1 MIDLKN
7 IVFTTTMILT
17 YFHKRFQKRKRKKL
31 KRNLQ
36 DRFPEYIVIMRK
48 DKILVI
54 CRDTLCIDYEFF
66 INDL

>member
-1 MIDLKN
+1 
-7 IVFTTTMILT
+7 MILT

-36 DRFPEYIVIMRK
+36 DRFPEYIVIIKK

>member
-36 DRFPEYIVIMRK
+36 DRFPEYIVIIKK